1 MLHAEFAT
9 LQILFIG
16 YNSFFIDRGL
26 RNIVCM

>member
-16 YNSFFIDRGL
+16 YNIFFIDRGL